1 MEIFVGNISF
11 SSTEDD
17 IRGLLSVFGTVERVN
32 IITDRETGRSRGF
45 CFVAMPNEDEARDAI
60 ESLNG
65 VEVHGR
71 ALSINQ
77 ARPRQPRS
85 NRRNW

>member
-11 SSTEDD
+11 SSAEDD
-17 IRGLLSVFGTVERVN
+17 IRGLFGVFGTVERVN
-32 IITDRETGRSRGF
+32 IITDRATGRSRGF
-45 CFVAMPNEDEARDAI
+45 CFVAMPKEDEARNAI
-60 ESLNG
+60 EALNG

-71 ALSINQ
+71 TLAINQ

-85 NRRNW
+85 NRRDW